1 MAEGNEERTLK
12 GNWYLEFMI
21 YTIQS
26 SRYQE
31 ERSEEEKKKKKR
43 RSQFDIRRGQ
53 PLTLFFPRQ
62 NQPTLY
68 ASLFFF
74 SSWNVEV
81 EINRLYAMILLHHT
95 VHYRWLISLKQDCP
109 YWPVYHDATDHFHS
123 QSLPYIGQTHQLS
136 WQFLLSHYHSHLR
149 YSDYRRDACTCAYQS
164 DLHFDQCPPDV
175 SDQPSRIHH
184 LGGSVIAIYAERI
197 CSIPEIHRVIH
208 WFRGH
213 SQMLRRE
220 RSLVDEGDIC
230 WRWLSLMGHKQW
242 RRPRWLRWRSCKTQW
257 NKLDLWGC
265 YCLGMRWLEWQFA
278 RRQWP
283 LHCSYWPR

>member
-1 MAEGNEERTLK
+1 
-12 GNWYLEFMI
+12 MI

-95 VHYRWLISLKQDCP
+95 VHYR
-109 YWPVYHDATDHFHS
+109 
-123 QSLPYIGQTHQLS
+123 
-136 WQFLLSHYHSHLR
+136 
-149 YSDYRRDACTCAYQS
+149 
-164 DLHFDQCPPDV
+164 
-175 SDQPSRIHH
+175 
-184 LGGSVIAIYAERI
+184 
-197 CSIPEIHRVIH
+197 
-208 WFRGH
+208 
-213 SQMLRRE
+213 
-220 RSLVDEGDIC
+220 
-230 WRWLSLMGHKQW
+230 
-242 RRPRWLRWRSCKTQW
+242 
-257 NKLDLWGC
+257 
-265 YCLGMRWLEWQFA
+265 
-278 RRQWP
+278 
-283 LHCSYWPR
+283 